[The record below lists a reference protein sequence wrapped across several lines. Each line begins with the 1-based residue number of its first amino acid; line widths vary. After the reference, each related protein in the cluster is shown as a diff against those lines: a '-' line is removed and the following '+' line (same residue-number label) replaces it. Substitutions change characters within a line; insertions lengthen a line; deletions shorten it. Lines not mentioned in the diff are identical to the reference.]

1 MRRLNLFLIELVFCI
16 VLFTVSAAVCV
27 GLTVRAKQMSAQ
39 SEQLTTAVQL
49 AQQTAE
55 RWRAGEELPAAWT
68 TDGYE
73 VRLSETDDAAPLR
86 SCDIAV
92 SRGGET
98 IYALEGVAA
107 A

>member
-16 VLFTVSAAVCV
+16 VLFTVCAAVCI
-27 GLTVRAKQMSAQ
+27 GLTVHAKQMSEQ
-39 SEQLTTAVQL
+39 SERLTTAVQL

-55 RWRAGEELPAAWT
+55 RWRAGEALPEERTA
-68 TDGYE
+68 DGYE
-73 VRLSETDDAAPLR
+73 VRLTETDSALPLR
-86 SCDIAV
+86 SCDIV
-92 SRGGET
+92 VLLDGET